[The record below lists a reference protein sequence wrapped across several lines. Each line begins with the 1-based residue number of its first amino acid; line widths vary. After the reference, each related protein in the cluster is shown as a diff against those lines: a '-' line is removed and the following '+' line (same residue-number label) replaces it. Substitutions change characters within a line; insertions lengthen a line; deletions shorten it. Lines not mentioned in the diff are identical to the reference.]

1 MGVRG
6 NSFPRPV
13 SLLLHITAFLAALA
27 AAPHLGWL
35 WGALFP
41 EVQRP
46 VWEQRGWFSL
56 LGSHLLLSLGAV
68 VVAAAL
74 GLAGGVLATRPA
86 GRRLRPLVDAV
97 FSLAQAVP
105 PIAVI
110 ALALPGLGFGAAP
123 TLLALVL
130 YACLPVLRGTVAGL
144 DGVSPA
150 VLDAARGTGM
160 GPWRMLAQI
169 ELPLALPVLLS
180 GLRLAVV
187 LSIATAAVG
196 AMAGAECLGTP
207 IVVGLANNNGAYVLQ
222 GGLFTAWL
230 ALLAD
235 RAVRLLEHPAP

>member
-1 MGVRG
+1 MRLSRRAAGV
-6 NSFPRPV
+6 
-13 SLLLHITAFLAALA
+13 LAQALAFLLALW

-35 WGALFP
+35 WGGLFP

-46 VWEQRGWFSL
+46 VWDQRNWFAL
-56 LGSHLLLSLGAV
+56 LGSHLLLSLGAAA
-68 VVAAAL
+68 VAAVL
-74 GLAGGVLATRPA
+74 GLAGGILATRQS
-86 GRRLRPLVDAV
+86 GRRLRPLLDAL

-110 ALALPGLGFGAAP
+110 ALALPALGFGAAP

-130 YACLPVLRGTVAGL
+130 YACLPVLRGAVAGL
-144 DGVSPA
+144 DGVPPG
-150 VLDAARGTGM
+150 VLDAARGIGM
-160 GPWRMLAQI
+160 GPWRGLTQI
-169 ELPLALPVLLS
+169 EMPLALPVVLS
-180 GLRLAVV
+180 SLRLAVV

-235 RAVRLLEHPAP
+235 RALALLLPARR

>member
-1 MGVRG
+1 MTLSGRAAWVVAQAIV
-6 NSFPRPV
+6 F
-13 SLLLHITAFLAALA
+13 LLALW
-27 AAPHLGWL
+27 AAPRLGWL

-41 EVQRP
+41 DVQRP
-46 VWEQRGWFSL
+46 VWEQRSWFAL
-56 LGSHLLLSLGAV
+56 LGSHLLLSLGAAA
-68 VVAAAL
+68 VAAAL
-74 GLAGGVLATRPA
+74 GLAGGVLATRPG
-86 GRRLRPLVDAV
+86 GRRLRPLLDAL
-97 FSLAQAVP
+97 FALAQAVP

-130 YACLPVLRGTVAGL
+130 YACLPVLRGAVAGL
-144 DGVSPA
+144 DGVPA
-150 VLDAARGTGM
+150 GVLDAARGIGM
-160 GPWRMLAQI
+160 GSWRTLAQI
-169 ELPLALPVLLS
+169 EMPLALPVVLS

-235 RAVRLLEHPAP
+235 RTLALLVPAPR

>member
-1 MGVRG
+1 MRLSRRAAGV
-6 NSFPRPV
+6 V
-13 SLLLHITAFLAALA
+13 AQALAFLLALW

-35 WGALFP
+35 WGGLFP

-46 VWEQRGWFSL
+46 VWDQRNWFAL
-56 LGSHLLLSLGAV
+56 LGSHLLLSLGAAA
-68 VVAAAL
+68 VAAAL
-74 GLAGGVLATRPA
+74 GLAGGVVATRPG
-86 GRRLRPLVDAV
+86 GRRLRPLLDAL

-110 ALALPGLGFGAAP
+110 ALALPALGFGAAP
-123 TLLALVL
+123 TVLALVL
-130 YACLPVLRGTVAGL
+130 YACLPVLRGAVAGL
-144 DGVSPA
+144 DGVPPG
-150 VLDAARGTGM
+150 VLDAARGIGM

-169 ELPLALPVLLS
+169 EMPLALPVVLS
-180 GLRLAVV
+180 SLRLAVV

-235 RAVRLLEHPAP
+235 RALALLAPARR

>member
-1 MGVRG
+1 M
-6 NSFPRPV
+6 
-13 SLLLHITAFLAALA
+13 AFLLALW
-27 AAPHLGWL
+27 AAPHLGAL

-46 VWEQRGWFSL
+46 VWEQRGWFAL
-56 LGSHLLLSLGAV
+56 LGSHLLLSLGAAA
-68 VVAAAL
+68 VAALL
-74 GLAGGVLATRPA
+74 GLLAGILATRPG
-86 GRRLRPLVDAV
+86 GRRLRPLLDAL
-97 FSLAQAVP
+97 FSLAQSVP

-130 YACLPVLRGTVAGL
+130 YACLPVLRGAVAGL
-144 DGVSPA
+144 DGVPPG

-160 GPWRMLAQI
+160 GPWRMLAQV
-169 ELPLALPVLLS
+169 EMPLALPVVLS

-235 RAVRLLEHPAP
+235 RTLALLAPAQR

>member
-1 MGVRG
+1 MRLSRRAAGV
-6 NSFPRPV
+6 V
-13 SLLLHITAFLAALA
+13 AQAVAFLLALW

-35 WGALFP
+35 WGGLFP

-46 VWEQRGWFSL
+46 VWDQRSWFAL
-56 LGSHLLLSLGAV
+56 LGSHLLLSLGAAA
-68 VVAAAL
+68 VAAAL
-74 GLAGGVLATRPA
+74 GLAGGVLATRPG
-86 GRRLRPLVDAV
+86 GRRLRPLLDAL

-110 ALALPGLGFGAAP
+110 ALALPALGFGAAP
-123 TLLALVL
+123 TVLALVL
-130 YACLPVLRGTVAGL
+130 YACLPVLRGAVAGL
-144 DGVSPA
+144 DGVPPG
-150 VLDAARGTGM
+150 VLDAARGIGM
-160 GPWRMLAQI
+160 GPWRMLAQV
-169 ELPLALPVLLS
+169 EMPLALPVVLS
-180 GLRLAVV
+180 SLRLAVV

-235 RAVRLLEHPAP
+235 RSLALLLPARR

>member
-1 MGVRG
+1 VRLSARG
-6 NSFPRPV
+6 ASV
-13 SLLLHITAFLAALA
+13 LAQAALFLLA
-27 AAPHLGWL
+27 LWVAPRLGAL

-46 VWEQRGWFSL
+46 VWEQRNWFAL

-68 VVAAAL
+68 AVAAAL
-74 GLAGGVLATRPA
+74 GLAGGVVATRPG
-86 GRRLRPLVDAV
+86 GRRLRPLLDAL

-123 TLLALVL
+123 TVLALVF
-130 YACLPVLRGTVAGL
+130 YACLPVLRGAVAGL
-144 DGVSPA
+144 DGVPA
-150 VLDAARGTGM
+150 GVLDAARGIGM

-169 ELPLALPVLLS
+169 EMPLALPVVLS
-180 GLRLAVV
+180 SLRLAVV

-235 RAVRLLEHPAP
+235 RALALLAPPLR

>member
-1 MGVRG
+1 MRLSRRAWTVVAQGM
-6 NSFPRPV
+6 
-13 SLLLHITAFLAALA
+13 AFLLALW
-27 AAPHLGWL
+27 AAPHLGAL

-46 VWEQRGWFSL
+46 VWEQRGWFAL
-56 LGSHLLLSLGAV
+56 LGSHLLLSLGAAA
-68 VVAAAL
+68 VAALL
-74 GLAGGVLATRPA
+74 GLLAGILATRPG
-86 GRRLRPLVDAV
+86 GRRLRPLLDAL
-97 FSLAQAVP
+97 FSLAQSVP

-130 YACLPVLRGTVAGL
+130 YACLPVLRGAVAGL
-144 DGVSPA
+144 DGVPPG

-160 GPWRMLAQI
+160 GPWRMLAQV
-169 ELPLALPVLLS
+169 EMPLALPVVLS

-235 RAVRLLEHPAP
+235 RTLALLAPAQR

>member
-1 MGVRG
+1 V
-6 NSFPRPV
+6 V
-13 SLLLHITAFLAALA
+13 AQALAFLLALW

-35 WGALFP
+35 WGGLFP

-46 VWEQRGWFSL
+46 VWDQRNWFAL
-56 LGSHLLLSLGAV
+56 LGSHLLLSLGAAA
-68 VVAAAL
+68 VAAAL
-74 GLAGGVLATRPA
+74 GLAGGVVATRPG
-86 GRRLRPLVDAV
+86 GRRLRPLLDAL

-110 ALALPGLGFGAAP
+110 ALALPALGFGAAP
-123 TLLALVL
+123 TVLALVL
-130 YACLPVLRGTVAGL
+130 YACLPVLRGAVAGL
-144 DGVSPA
+144 DGVPPG
-150 VLDAARGTGM
+150 VLDAARGIGM

-169 ELPLALPVLLS
+169 EMPLALPVVLS
-180 GLRLAVV
+180 SLRLAVV

-235 RAVRLLEHPAP
+235 RSLALLLPARR

>member
-1 MGVRG
+1 MVAQA
-6 NSFPRPV
+6 V
-13 SLLLHITAFLAALA
+13 AFLLALW

-35 WGALFP
+35 WGGLFP

-46 VWEQRGWFSL
+46 VWDQRSWFAL
-56 LGSHLLLSLGAV
+56 LGSHLLLSLGAAA
-68 VVAAAL
+68 VAAAL
-74 GLAGGVLATRPA
+74 GLAGGVLATRPG
-86 GRRLRPLVDAV
+86 GRRLRPLLDAL

-110 ALALPGLGFGAAP
+110 ALALPALGFGAAP
-123 TLLALVL
+123 TVLALVL
-130 YACLPVLRGTVAGL
+130 YACLPVLRGAVAGL
-144 DGVSPA
+144 DGVPPG
-150 VLDAARGTGM
+150 VLDAARGIGM
-160 GPWRMLAQI
+160 GPWRMLAQV
-169 ELPLALPVLLS
+169 EMPLALPVVLS
-180 GLRLAVV
+180 SLRLAVV

-235 RAVRLLEHPAP
+235 RSLALLLPARR

>member
-1 MGVRG
+1 VRLSRRAAGV
-6 NSFPRPV
+6 V
-13 SLLLHITAFLAALA
+13 AQALAFLLALW

-35 WGALFP
+35 WGGLFP

-46 VWEQRGWFSL
+46 VWDQRNWFAL
-56 LGSHLLLSLGAV
+56 LGSHLLLSLGAAA
-68 VVAAAL
+68 VAAAL
-74 GLAGGVLATRPA
+74 GLAGGVVATRPG
-86 GRRLRPLVDAV
+86 GRRLRPLLDAL

-110 ALALPGLGFGAAP
+110 ALALPALGFGAAP
-123 TLLALVL
+123 TVLALVL
-130 YACLPVLRGTVAGL
+130 YACLPVLRGAVAGL
-144 DGVSPA
+144 DGVPPG
-150 VLDAARGTGM
+150 VLDAARGIGM

-169 ELPLALPVLLS
+169 EMPLALPVVLS
-180 GLRLAVV
+180 SLRLAVV

-235 RAVRLLEHPAP
+235 RSLALLLPARR

>member
-1 MGVRG
+1 MRLSRRAAGVMAQA
-6 NSFPRPV
+6 V
-13 SLLLHITAFLAALA
+13 AFLLALW

-46 VWEQRGWFSL
+46 VWDQRNWFAL
-56 LGSHLLLSLGAV
+56 LGSHLLLSLGAAS
-68 VVAAAL
+68 VAAAL
-74 GLAGGVLATRPA
+74 GLAGGVLATRPG
-86 GRRLRPLVDAV
+86 GRRLRPLLDAL

-110 ALALPGLGFGAAP
+110 ALALPALGFGAAP

-130 YACLPVLRGTVAGL
+130 YACLPVLRGAVAGL
-144 DGVSPA
+144 DGVPPG
-150 VLDAARGTGM
+150 VLDAARGLGM

-169 ELPLALPVLLS
+169 EMPLALPVVLS
-180 GLRLAVV
+180 SLRLAVV

-235 RAVRLLEHPAP
+235 RALALLAPARR

>member
-1 MGVRG
+1 M
-6 NSFPRPV
+6 
-13 SLLLHITAFLAALA
+13 SLSRRAIRVLAQAVAFLLALW
-27 AAPHLGWL
+27 AAPHLGAL

-56 LGSHLLLSLGAV
+56 LGWHLLLSLGAV
-68 VVAAAL
+68 LVAGLL
-74 GLAGGVLATRPA
+74 GLGAGILATRGG
-86 GRRLRPLVDAV
+86 GRRLRPLLDAL

-110 ALALPGLGFGAAP
+110 ALALPSLGFGTAP
-123 TLLALVL
+123 TMLALVL
-130 YACLPVLRGTVAGL
+130 YACLPVLRGVVAGL
-144 DGVSPA
+144 DGVPA
-150 VLDAARGTGM
+150 GVLDAARGAGM
-160 GPWRMLAQI
+160 GPGRILLQI
-169 ELPLALPVLLS
+169 ELPLALPVILT

-235 RAVRLLEHPAP
+235 QALSLLLPERRAATG

>member
-1 MGVRG
+1 VAQA
-6 NSFPRPV
+6 
-13 SLLLHITAFLAALA
+13 LAFLLALW

-35 WGALFP
+35 WGGLFP

-46 VWEQRGWFSL
+46 VWDQRNWFAL
-56 LGSHLLLSLGAV
+56 LGSHLLLSLGAAA
-68 VVAAAL
+68 VAAAL
-74 GLAGGVLATRPA
+74 GLAGGVVATRPG
-86 GRRLRPLVDAV
+86 GRRLRPLLDAL

-110 ALALPGLGFGAAP
+110 ALALPALGFGAAP
-123 TLLALVL
+123 TVLALVL
-130 YACLPVLRGTVAGL
+130 YACLPVLRGAVAGL
-144 DGVSPA
+144 DGVPPG
-150 VLDAARGTGM
+150 VLDAARGIGM

-169 ELPLALPVLLS
+169 EMPLALPVVLS
-180 GLRLAVV
+180 SLRLAVV

-235 RAVRLLEHPAP
+235 RALALLLPARR

>member
-1 MGVRG
+1 MRLSRRAAGV
-6 NSFPRPV
+6 V
-13 SLLLHITAFLAALA
+13 AQAVAFLLALW

-35 WGALFP
+35 WGWLFP

-46 VWEQRGWFSL
+46 VWDQRNWFAL
-56 LGSHLLLSLGAV
+56 LGSHLLLSLGAAA
-68 VVAAAL
+68 VAAAL
-74 GLAGGVLATRPA
+74 GLAGGILATRPG
-86 GRRLRPLVDAV
+86 GRRLRPLLDAL

-110 ALALPGLGFGAAP
+110 ALALPALGFGAAP

-130 YACLPVLRGTVAGL
+130 YACLPVLRGAVAGL
-144 DGVSPA
+144 DGVPPG
-150 VLDAARGTGM
+150 VLDAARGIGM

-169 ELPLALPVLLS
+169 EMPLALPVVLS
-180 GLRLAVV
+180 SLRLAVV

-235 RAVRLLEHPAP
+235 RSLALLLPARR

>member
-1 MGVRG
+1 MRLSRRAAGV
-6 NSFPRPV
+6 
-13 SLLLHITAFLAALA
+13 LAQALAFLLALW

-46 VWEQRGWFSL
+46 VWDQRNWFAL
-56 LGSHLLLSLGAV
+56 LGSHLLLSLGAAA
-68 VVAAAL
+68 VAAAL
-74 GLAGGVLATRPA
+74 GLAGGILATRQS
-86 GRRLRPLVDAV
+86 GRRLRPLLDAL

-110 ALALPGLGFGAAP
+110 ALALPALGFGAAP

-130 YACLPVLRGTVAGL
+130 YACLPVLRGAVAGL
-144 DGVSPA
+144 DGVPPG
-150 VLDAARGTGM
+150 VLDAARGIGM
-160 GPWRMLAQI
+160 GPWRRLAQI
-169 ELPLALPVLLS
+169 EMPLALPVVLS
-180 GLRLAVV
+180 SLRLAVV

-235 RAVRLLEHPAP
+235 RALALLLPARR